1 MSTAAPIDCT
11 TAVRRMWDAL
21 DGALD
26 AARMAAVEAH
36 LAECEQCPPHFAF
49 ARELRRHIAAARLE
63 HEEPEA
69 LRARLVGLLRAR
81 GYGRHDA
88 RPR

>member
-1 MSTAAPIDCT
+1 MSTADAIDCT

-21 DGALD
+21 DGELD
-26 AARMAAVEAH
+26 AARMAAVETH

-63 HEEPEA
+63 HENLEA
-69 LRARLVGLLRAR
+69 LRARLVRLLRAR
-81 GYGRHDA
+81 GYGRGDA
-88 RPR
+88 QPA